1 MKSKYF
7 SLLKIGKWGQFM
19 KKFILLLIL
28 SLIPALVLAEET
40 VRTWTTSAGK
50 EMVGVWEMEK
60 DTDEEKIHI
69 RSNGKLFRVAVKKL
83 SEADQTYI
91 TEKRTAS
98 RSMDDDAFE
107 EVEETETGSFDRGV
121 AIVEKGNR
129 YALLI
134 GVNQYA
140 KPIRSLRFCMNDMK
154 TLAASFQKIGVP
166 KENIFI
172 MTDDSELER
181 RPTRANIMRQIES
194 ITRLMGEGDQ
204 LTIAFSGHG
213 VMVDGKSYLCP
224 SDTDLEKRDSIV
236 SRDWAFEQLE
246 KCAAR
251 QKIFIVDACRDE
263 VAFGGSKGLGGA
275 KTLDDPIGA
284 ETHGFVLIASCDR
297 EQQSWEDE
305 TLEHGVFTHFLAEGL
320 AGAAGD
326 EDGYVSILDLFQ
338 YASRKTKKYVF
349 REFNRVQVPT
359 FRQGSEMTDFILAKL
374 ESDSSSVPPPVSE
387 PVTPPEPPK
396 PAVRTAGERM
406 VKTVNGIEYAFRWCP
421 AGSFLMGSS
430 KSEWDAAG
438 IDWKSYNE
446 TQHSVTL
453 TRGFWML
460 ETEVTQAMWKS
471 VMGTDPSL
479 FKGAQNPVESVSWKA
494 CDDFCKKLSSKLGL
508 TVSLP
513 TEAQWE
519 YACRAGTTS
528 AYSFGSSLNGRE
540 ANCDG
545 NYPYGTSTKGPYLE
559 KTVPVK
565 SYAPNT
571 WGLYDMHGNVWE
583 WCQDW
588 YDEDYYAE
596 SPTSDPT
603 GPSSGS
609 LRVIRGGSWI
619 SRAQFCRSA
628 YRGGNTPGYRRS
640 DLGFRPVLASPV
652 PEE

>member
-1 MKSKYF
+1 
-7 SLLKIGKWGQFM
+7 M

-107 EVEETETGSFDRGV
+107 EVEETETGSSDRGM

-154 TLAASFQKIGVP
+154 TLAESFQKIGVP
-166 KENIFI
+166 KENIFL

-224 SDTDLEKRDSIV
+224 SDTDLENRDSIV

-297 EQQSWEDE
+297 EQKSWEDE
-305 TLEHGVFTHFLAEGL
+305 NLEHGVFTHFLAEGL
-320 AGAAGD
+320 SGAAGD

-374 ESDSSSVPPPVSE
+374 ESDSSSVPPTVSE

-396 PAVRTAGERM
+396 PAVRKAGERM
-406 VKTVNGIEYAFRWCP
+406 VKTVDGIEYAFRWCP
-421 AGSFLMGSS
+421 AGSFLMGSPS
-430 KSEWDAAG
+430 SESGRDS
-438 IDWKSYNE
+438 DE

-460 ETEVTQAMWKS
+460 ETEVTQAMWQS
-471 VMGTDPSL
+471 VMGTSIRQQRDKVDTSWSL
-479 FKGAQNPVESVSWKA
+479 AGEGSDYPMYFVSWEE
-494 CDDFCKKLSSKLGL
+494 CRSFCEKLSEKLGL

-519 YACRAGTTS
+519 YACRAGTTG
-528 AYSFGSSLNGRE
+528 AYAGDLGEMGWYDEEDTGS
-540 ANCDG
+540 
-545 NYPYGTSTKGPYLE
+545 TH
-559 KTVPVK
+559 PVGQK
-565 SYAPNT
+565 KPNA

-583 WCQDW
+583 WCQDK
-588 YDEDYYAE
+588 YGSNYYTE
-596 SPTSDPT
+596 SPTSDPCNLD
-603 GPSSGS
+603 SSEPW
-609 LRVIRGGSWI
+609 RVYRGGCWLCD
-619 SRAQFCRSA
+619 AQGCRSA
-628 YRGGNTPGYRRS
+628 IRSAFWPDDRFTPDCRS
-640 DLGFRPVLASPV
+640 NNLGFRPVLASPV

>member
-374 ESDSSSVPPPVSE
+374 ESDSSSVPPTVSG

-396 PAVRTAGERM
+396 PAVRKAGERM
-406 VKTVNGIEYAFRWCP
+406 VKTVDGIEYAFRWCP
-421 AGSFLMGSS
+421 SGTFLMGSS

-438 IDWKSYNE
+438 IDWKYYNE

-471 VMGTDPSL
+471 VMGTSISQQRDKEHTPWGLRGEGSDYPMY
-479 FKGAQNPVESVSWKA
+479 FVSWEE
-494 CDDFCKKLSSKLGL
+494 CRSFCEKLSEKLGL

-519 YACRAGTTS
+519 YACRAGTTG
-528 AYSFGSSLNGRE
+528 AYAGDLGEMGWYDEDWGTGS
-540 ANCDG
+540 
-545 NYPYGTSTKGPYLE
+545 TH
-559 KTVPVK
+559 PVGQK
-565 SYAPNT
+565 KPNA
-571 WGLYDMHGNVWE
+571 WGLYDMHGNVYE

-588 YDEDYYAE
+588 YDDDYYAE
-596 SPTSDPT
+596 SPTSDPI
-603 GPSSGS
+603 GPANGSS
-609 LRVIRGGSWI
+609 RVIRGGGW
-619 SRAQFCRSA
+619 RDYARHCRSA
-628 YRGGNTPGYRRS
+628 SRNGTAPDNRFNDR
-640 DLGFRPVLASPV
+640 GFRPVLASPV
-652 PEE
+652 PGK

>member
-1 MKSKYF
+1 
-7 SLLKIGKWGQFM
+7 M
-19 KKFILLLIL
+19 KKFILWCLLFL
-28 SLIPALVLAEET
+28 LPALVFAVEP
-40 VRTWTTSAGK
+40 VREWKSKSGKTIISA
-50 EMVGVWEMEK
+50 
-60 DTDEEKIHI
+60 
-69 RSNGKLFRVAVKKL
+69 
-83 SEADQTYI
+83 
-91 TEKRTAS
+91 
-98 RSMDDDAFE
+98 SMDTENDPEPSTVYLLKEGKRFKIPFANLSGEDQKYVTQTREKAASSRTMEEDFGLE
-107 EVEETETGSFDRGV
+107 EVGSETETGSFDRGV

-166 KENIFI
+166 EENIFL
-172 MTDDSELER
+172 MTDDSEPER
-181 RPTRANIMRQIES
+181 RPTRANIERQIES
-194 ITRLMGEGDQ
+194 ITQLMGEGDQ

-263 VAFGGSKGLGGA
+263 VSFGGEKGLGDA
-275 KTLDDPIGA
+275 RALDDPIGA
-284 ETHGFVLIASCDR
+284 ETHGFILIASCDR
-297 EQQSWEDE
+297 EQKSWEDE
-305 TLEHGVFTHFLAEGL
+305 KLEHGVFTHFLAEGL
-320 AGAAGD
+320 SGAAGD

-374 ESDSSSVPPPVSE
+374 ESDSSSVPPAVSG

-406 VKTVNGIEYAFRWCP
+406 VKTVDGIEYAFRWCP
-421 AGSFLMGSS
+421 AGTFTMGSPS
-430 KSEWDAAG
+430 SESGRYSDEG
-438 IDWKSYNE
+438 P
-446 TQHSVTL
+446 QHSVTL

-460 ETEVTQAMWKS
+460 ETEVTQAMWES
-471 VMGTDPSL
+471 VMGTDPSR
-479 FKGAQNPVESVSWKA
+479 FKGAQNPVESVSWKE
-494 CDDFCKKLSSKLGL
+494 CDDFCKKLSSQLGL

-528 AYSFGSSLNGRE
+528 AYSFGSSESDLWRY
-540 ANCDG
+540 G
-545 NYPYGTSTKGPYLE
+545 NYCDASNTSDLDWQDKAHNDGHD
-559 KTVPVK
+559 KTAPVA
-565 SYAPNT
+565 SYAPNA

-583 WCQDW
+583 WCSDW
-588 YDEDYYAE
+588 YDSDYYAE

-609 LRVIRGGSWI
+609 YRVNRGGGWSDY
-619 SRAQFCRSA
+619 AQGCRSA
-628 YRGGNTPGYRRS
+628 YRSRDTPGYRS
-640 DLGFRPVLASPV
+640 DNLGFRTVLASPA
-652 PEE
+652 PGQ